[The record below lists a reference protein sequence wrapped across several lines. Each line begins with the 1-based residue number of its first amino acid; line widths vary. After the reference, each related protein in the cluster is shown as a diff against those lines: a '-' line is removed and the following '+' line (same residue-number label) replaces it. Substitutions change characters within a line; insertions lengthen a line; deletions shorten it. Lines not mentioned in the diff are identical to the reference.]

1 MKTKW
6 ILMALLIGC
15 TTLTFAQTKELK
27 EHRFKKTS
35 GTLRIEMGLVNVEG
49 YKGDEVIVSRM
60 VETRAKDPRAEGLVG
75 LSSNGL
81 GRNVEEVG
89 IFIQE
94 EGDVTKIRLS
104 KMGRGDTVF
113 VKVPEHLH
121 VVIQE
126 VVVFFTT
133 SNVSVKGMT
142 GELEISSTS
151 GNINLKNITGPVT
164 AKTAVGNI
172 EASFNA
178 PVKGPV
184 SLMATTGFI
193 DVALPKSTKAMLDLS
208 TTMGELYAAPELNME
223 VLTEDI
229 AGNEAE
235 DVTIRA
241 LTVGEGSTREVISV
255 VPNKVNSIVGDAIA
269 KSVSGSIWPKF
280 AFTTGINSKVKA
292 KLNGGGEDIIL
303 RSTQGKI
310 YLRATGN

>member
-15 TTLTFAQTKELK
+15 ATLTFAQTKELK

-126 VVVFFTT
+126 VAVFFTT

-142 GELEISSTS
+142 GELEIASTS

-178 PVKGPV
+178 AVKGPV

-223 VLTEDI
+223 VLTENI

-235 DVTIRA
+235 DVTRVA
-241 LTVGEGSTREVISV
+241 TVG
-255 VPNKVNSIVGDAIA
+255 VGEAIA
-269 KSVSGSIWPKF
+269 KSMPASVWPKF
-280 AFTTGINSKVKA
+280 SAGVWAKSTITGINSQVKA

-303 RSTQGKI
+303 RSAQGKI
-310 YLRATGN
+310 YLRVTEN

>member
-6 ILMALLIGC
+6 ILMALLIGSA
-15 TTLTFAQTKELK
+15 TLTFAQTKELK

-75 LSSNGL
+75 LSSIGL

-89 IFIQE
+89 VFIQE

-104 KMGRGDTVF
+104 KMGKGDTIF

-121 VVIQE
+121 VVIQGAGALFSTSN
-126 VVVFFTT
+126 VFFTA

-142 GELEISSTS
+142 GELEIASTS

-178 PVKGPV
+178 AVKGPV

-223 VLTEDI
+223 VLTENI

-235 DVTIRA
+235 DVTRVA
-241 LTVGEGSTREVISV
+241 TVG
-255 VPNKVNSIVGDAIA
+255 VGEAIA
-269 KSVSGSIWPKF
+269 KSMPASVWPKF
-280 AFTTGINSKVKA
+280 SAGVWAKSTITGINSQVKA
-292 KLNGGGEDIIL
+292 MLNGGGEDIIL
-303 RSTQGKI
+303 RSAQGKI
-310 YLRATGN
+310 YLRVTEN

>member
-15 TTLTFAQTKELK
+15 ATLTFAQTKELQ

-81 GRNVEEVG
+81 GRNVGEVG

-94 EGDVTKIRLS
+94 EGDVTKVRLS
-104 KMGRGDTVF
+104 KMGKSDTVF

-126 VVVFFTT
+126 AVLLY
-133 SNVSVKGMT
+133 SSYNISVKGMA
-142 GELEISSTS
+142 GELEVASTS
-151 GNINLKNITGPVT
+151 GNINLQNITGPVT
-164 AKTAVGNI
+164 ARTAVGNI
-172 EASFNA
+172 EAVFNT

-184 SLMATTGFI
+184 SLIATTGFI
-193 DVALPKSTKAMLDLS
+193 DVALPKSTKAMLDLNS
-208 TTMGELYAAPELNME
+208 MMGELFVAPELNID

-229 AGNEAE
+229 
-235 DVTIRA
+235 
-241 LTVGEGSTREVISV
+241 
-255 VPNKVNSIVGDAIA
+255 
-269 KSVSGSIWPKF
+269 SGKES
-280 AFTTGINSKVKA
+280 GR
-292 KLNGGGEDIIL
+292 KLL
-303 RSTQGKI
+303 PVQ
-310 YLRATGN
+310 LL

>member
-15 TTLTFAQTKELK
+15 ATLTFAQTKELQ

-104 KMGRGDTVF
+104 KMGKSDTVF

-126 VVVFFTT
+126 AVLFY
-133 SNVSVKGMT
+133 SSHNISVKGMA
-142 GELEISSTS
+142 GELEVASTS
-151 GNINLKNITGPVT
+151 GNINLQNITGPVT
-164 AKTAVGNI
+164 ARTAVGNI
-172 EASFNA
+172 EAVFNT

-184 SLMATTGFI
+184 SLIATTGFI
-193 DVALPKSTKAMLDLS
+193 DVALPKSTKAMLDLNS
-208 TTMGELYAAPELNME
+208 MMGELFVAPELNID

-229 AGNEAE
+229 SSKESGEKTTTGAA
-235 DVTIRA
+235 
-241 LTVGEGSTREVISV
+241 TVGTDGTEVVTLSGRTV
-255 VPNKVNSIVGDAIA
+255 VRTASASMFDRFGNMMVGF
-269 KSVSGSIWPKF
+269 P
-280 AFTTGINSKVKA
+280 GINSKVKA

-310 YLRATGN
+310 YLRQTGN